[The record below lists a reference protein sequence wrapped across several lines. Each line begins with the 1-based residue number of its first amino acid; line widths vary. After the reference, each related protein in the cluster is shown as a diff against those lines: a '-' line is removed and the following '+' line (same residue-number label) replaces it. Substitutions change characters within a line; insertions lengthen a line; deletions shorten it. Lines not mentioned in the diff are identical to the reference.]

1 MGTLELISIVLNAV
15 IGGVVAGLFASF
27 RSFAKE
33 QREVNHAN
41 ALANRSMQRDV
52 LYRYFHKVVELGEPL
67 TPEEYKHVNDCW
79 NAYHAS
85 GNNGSGD
92 LMWDKIREYAQ
103 IETGRKES

>member
-1 MGTLELISIVLNAV
+1 MELSITFINLIITTIVGFVVSGTLTYLVKFV
-15 IGGVVAGLFASF
+15 
-27 RSFAKE
+27 RE
-33 QREVNHAN
+33 QKQVNHAN

-103 IETGRKES
+103 IETGRKE